1 MHSLKQALRSYFSNQ
16 NGPADDT
23 PRTVPVS
30 RREKTVR
37 SRRRYSCVEPTPLTE
52 EEVRQLPVAHR
63 YSA

>member
-1 MHSLKQALRSYFSNQ
+1 MNSLRQALRSYFGNLY
-16 NGPADDT
+16 GPADDT
-23 PRTVPVS
+23 PKTVPIS

-37 SRRRYSCVEPTPLTE
+37 SRRRYSFVEPTPLTE

>member
-1 MHSLKQALRSYFSNQ
+1 MNSLRQALRSYFGNP
-16 NGPADDT
+16 NGPVDDT
-23 PRTVPVS
+23 PRTVPIS

-37 SRRRYSCVEPTPLTE
+37 SRRRYSMYEPTPLTE